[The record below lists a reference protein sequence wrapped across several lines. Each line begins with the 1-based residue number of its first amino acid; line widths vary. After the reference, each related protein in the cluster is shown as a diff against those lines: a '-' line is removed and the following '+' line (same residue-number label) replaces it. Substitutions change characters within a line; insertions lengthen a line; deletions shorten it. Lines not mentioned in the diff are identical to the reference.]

1 MNGSPS
7 SPNPAP
13 RATRSRWRRRLALA
27 GLAIALA
34 LQGCGLLRCSPSSDY
49 TASPFFAAPPP
60 RWQAGHELRIVT
72 WNIHDLYWLSDHR
85 AERVAAIGAALAALG
100 PDVVCLQEG
109 FVAGDVAAIAEAL
122 KAAGLEHAVDFPAG
136 VVGSGLWTFSRFPI
150 REVFFHQFTKD
161 GAMFDT
167 RGGDWWAGKGV
178 GLARLEL
185 AEGQFV
191 DVYNTHMI
199 CGLGGAA
206 LSAHRHVQVRE
217 YAAFV
222 QGATPANVPALLL
235 GDFNCGPGS
244 AEFEFLGYSLRWQ
257 RLLQGGSWLDHIL
270 ARSLHGVYRFTV
282 SEQAPIRGTATI
294 AGEPPEAV
302 ELSDHSGWLLA
313 VRIEPPP
320 PAPPPDGAGEGPG
333 IQPAGR

>member
-1 MNGSPS
+1 MPEGT
-7 SPNPAP
+7 PAP
-13 RATRSRWRRRLALA
+13 THTLRPTRLRWRRLLALG
-27 GLAIALA
+27 GLVLALA
-34 LQGCGLLRCSPSSDY
+34 LQGCGLLRCSPAGDH
-49 TASPFFAAPPP
+49 TASPLFAATPP
-60 RWQAGHELRIVT
+60 RWPTGHTLRIVT
-72 WNIHDLYWLSDHR
+72 WNIHDLYWLSEHR
-85 AERVAAIGAALAALG
+85 GERLAAIAKTLAALR

-122 KAAGLEHAVDFPAG
+122 QAAGLGHAVDFPAG

-150 REVFFHQFTKD
+150 REVFFHQFTKN
-161 GAMFDT
+161 GAMLDT
-167 RGGDWWAGKGV
+167 RGGDWWTGNGV

-199 CGLGGAA
+199 CGLGGPA

-222 QGATPANVPALLL
+222 QGATPENVPALLL

-244 AEFEFLGYSLRWQ
+244 AEFEFLGYTLRWQ

-282 SEQAPIRGTATI
+282 SERVRIDGTAAV
-294 AGEPPEAV
+294 AGEPPKAV
-302 ELSDHSGWLLA
+302 ALSDHRGWLVV
-313 VRIEPPP
+313 VRIDPP
-320 PAPPPDGAGEGPG
+320 PAPPPSGVVEGPG